1 MNIREKDSRKTILEV
16 TDDEF
21 TLIQYLLE
29 KNAKKNEVMMED
41 NLAKDM
47 FKTMSYY
54 ELG

>member
-1 MNIREKDSRKTILEV
+1 MNIREKDPCKTILEV

-29 KNAKKNEVMMED
+29 KSAKKNEAMIKNNMG
-41 NLAKDM
+41 KDM